1 MPLEN
6 VIDNPIIN
14 SHNEDLIEYMNS
26 TNVLQEEISVSMQD
40 QQVAEDPDT

>member
-6 VIDNPIIN
+6 VVDNPIIN

-26 TNVLQEEISVSMQD
+26 TNVLEEESSVSMQD

>member
-6 VIDNPIIN
+6 VINNPIIN
-14 SHNEDLIEYMNS
+14 SHNEDLIEYTNS

-40 QQVAEDPDT
+40 QQVTEDPDT

>member
-6 VIDNPIIN
+6 VVDNPIIN

-26 TNVLQEEISVSMQD
+26 ANVLEEESSVSMQD
-40 QQVAEDPDT
+40 QQVTEDPGT

>member
-6 VIDNPIIN
+6 VVDNPIIN

-26 TNVLQEEISVSMQD
+26 ANVLEEESSVSMQD
-40 QQVAEDPDT
+40 QQVAEDPGT